1 MTIRERLSDRLLKL
15 LEHVRLG
22 FEELAII
29 SLRHDQRRFVRLL
42 NDADTVIRRKGRDE
56 LDRFHMPNLL
66 RKRYC
71 FLALLYSILE
81 AARYPRG
88 AAPHSLMNSK
98 MQLVSLQ
105 SPQMTTR
112 RQRYSSA

>member
-1 MTIRERLSDRLLKL
+1 VTIRERLSDRLLKL

-42 NDADTVIRRKGRDE
+42 NDADTVIRRKGRDV

-66 RKRYC
+66 RNRYC
-71 FLALLYSILE
+71 FLALLYSISE
-81 AARYPRG
+81 AARYP
-88 AAPHSLMNSK
+88 SLGG
-98 MQLVSLQ
+98 L
-105 SPQMTTR
+105 R
-112 RQRYSSA
+112 RTH